1 MEFQGKYD
9 GNADGVHG
17 RVYRRSKHG
26 DFLSSASRLSERIKV
41 GIMLAISMTA
51 STLAGLMNAEIKYV
65 VDQKV
70 PWISKLNPAALI
82 SDAFY
87 CINVYEDPVRMRN
100 KFLRLQ
106 LWRQC

>member
-1 MEFQGKYD
+1 MGIF
-9 GNADGVHG
+9 V
-17 RVYRRSKHG
+17 
-26 DFLSSASRLSERIKV
+26 SSASRLSEKMKV

-65 VDQKV
+65 VDQKA
-70 PWISKLNPAALI
+70 PWINKLNPAALI

-100 KFLRLQ
+100 NILTLTVMAAVLTAASFFVVR
-106 LWRQC
+106 RERYDSI